1 MDVQETN
8 EKLKKAEQQGG
19 FVNRWPGQL
28 MSPTPQGNP
37 AWFPWFVHA
46 LLGLAAL
53 LGFWG
58 IGFILS
64 MALAAVHVTG
74 LLLAAYDKTAASWLL
89 LVALAA
95 AIVWWPQ

>member
-1 MDVQETN
+1 MTESERIKQLKEQE
-8 EKLKKAEQQGG
+8 QGGG
-19 FVNRWPGQL
+19 FVNRWPGEL
-28 MSPTPQGNP
+28 MSPTPQSNP

-58 IGFILS
+58 IGFTLS

-74 LLLAAYDKTAASWLL
+74 LLLAARDKTVASWLL

-95 AIVWWPQ
+95 AVAWWPQ